1 MVSARGK
8 RRQSSRRWLDRQLND
23 PYVKAAQKEGL
34 RSRAAFK
41 LRELDDRFDLLA
53 PGRKVVDLGAAPGG
67 WTQVAVERVR
77 AGEGAG
83 AVVAIDINPVE
94 PIAGATIM
102 QCDGLDPEVAGP
114 IRAALGGPADIVLS
128 DMAAPSTGHKA
139 TDHLRVVAL
148 CEAALDLAT
157 ATLAPG
163 GAFVCKVLKGGTEA
177 ALLATVKRSFE
188 TVKHA
193 KPPASRD
200 DSAEVYLVAKGFR
213 GSPEDKSI
221 DAR

>member
-1 MVSARGK
+1 MVTTRGK
-8 RRQSSRRWLDRQLND
+8 RRQSSRRWLDRQLSD

-41 LRELDDRFDLLA
+41 LRELDDRFGLLA

-77 AGEGAG
+77 AGEGGG
-83 AVVAIDINPVE
+83 AVVAIDLNPVE
-94 PIAGATIM
+94 PIAGATIILG
-102 QCDGLDPEVAGP
+102 DGLDPDVAAP
-114 IRAALGGPADIVLS
+114 IRAALGGLADIVLS
-128 DMAAPSTGHKA
+128 DMAAPSTGHSA
-139 TDHLRVVAL
+139 TDHLRVIAL
-148 CEAALDLAT
+148 CEAALELAQEI
-157 ATLAPG
+157 LAPG

-177 ALLATVKRSFE
+177 ALLSTVKRAFA

-200 DSAEVYLVAKGFR
+200 DSAEVYLVARGFR
-213 GSPEDKSI
+213 GSSEDKP
-221 DAR
+221 

>member
-83 AVVAIDINPVE
+83 AVVAIDLNPVE
-94 PIAGATIM
+94 PIAGATFM
-102 QCDGLDPEVAGP
+102 QGDGLDPDVAGP
-114 IRAALGGPADIVLS
+114 PN
-128 DMAAPSTGHKA
+128 P
-139 TDHLRVVAL
+139 
-148 CEAALDLAT
+148 
-157 ATLAPG
+157 
-163 GAFVCKVLKGGTEA
+163 
-177 ALLATVKRSFE
+177 
-188 TVKHA
+188 
-193 KPPASRD
+193 
-200 DSAEVYLVAKGFR
+200 
-213 GSPEDKSI
+213 
-221 DAR
+221 